1 MRVAQSSMKKIVNLK
16 AKLTKKFS
24 TNLGPAKKILGTR
37 ISRERK
43 EVVEDI
49 TSRVCGESA
58 KDL

>member
-1 MRVAQSSMKKIVNLK
+1 MKKIVNLK

-49 TSRVCGESA
+49 TSSA
-58 KDL
+58 EKEKRLLKIS